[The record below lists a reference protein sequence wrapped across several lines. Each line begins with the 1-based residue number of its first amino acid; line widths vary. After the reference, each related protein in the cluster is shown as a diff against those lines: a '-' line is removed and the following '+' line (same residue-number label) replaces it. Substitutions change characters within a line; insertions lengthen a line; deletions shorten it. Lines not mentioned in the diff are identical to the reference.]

1 MARPANTFSTFEA
14 IGNREDL
21 KDFIAN
27 ISPTDT
33 PFSKMCGKT
42 DAEAVYFEWQT
53 DALAAP
59 NTGNAQIEAD
69 DTAIAAVTPS
79 VRVGNRTQ
87 ISNASVV
94 ISRTQESVKK
104 AGRTSEL
111 AYQITKKT
119 KELKR
124 DIEAIL
130 TQNQATVAGNSTTAR
145 KTGSLEAWFATAA
158 NASRGAGGAAG
169 GFSGGI
175 VAAATDGTQRA
186 FTESLLKSVAQGVYS
201 SGGDADTLMVGP
213 AQKQIV
219 STFTG
224 NNTRTQDTSEGKLNT
239 AIKVYESD
247 FGDLKIVTNRFQRN
261 RTAFVL
267 QSDMWNIAWLD
278 AIRIDDLAK
287 TGDSMKKL
295 LVCEYG
301 LMSRN
306 EGASGVI
313 ADLS

>member
-1 MARPANTFSTFEA
+1 MSAPTNTFSTYAA

-27 ISPTDT
+27 ISPTDC
-33 PFSKMCGKT
+33 PFTNMIGKAK
-42 DAEAVYFEWQT
+42 AENTYFEWQT

-59 NTGNAQIEAD
+59 NTGNAQIEGD
-69 DTAIAAVTPS
+69 DTSIAAVTPT

-94 ISRTQESVKK
+94 LSRTEETVKK

-111 AYQITKKT
+111 AYQIAKKT

-124 DIEAIL
+124 DMEAIL
-130 TQNQATVAGNSTTAR
+130 TQNQASAAGSTTVAR
-145 KTGSLEAWFATAA
+145 KTGPLEARLAT
-158 NASRGAGGAAG
+158 NVNRGAGGANG
-169 GFSGGI
+169 GFSGGA
-175 VAAATDGTQRA
+175 VTAATDGTQRA
-186 FTESLLKSVAQGVYS
+186 FTETLLKDVCQKVYS
-201 SGGDADTLMVGP
+201 AGGDADTLMVGP
-213 AQKQIV
+213 AQKQTV
-219 STFTG
+219 SSFTG
-224 NNTRTQDTSEGKLNT
+224 NTTRMQDSSDGRLST

-247 FGDLKIVTNRFQRN
+247 FGDLKVVTNRFQRN

-267 QSDMWNIAWLD
+267 QSDMWQLAWLD
-278 AIRIDDLAK
+278 AIRIEDLAK

-295 LVCEYG
+295 LVGEYG
-301 LMSRN
+301 LLSRN
-306 EGASGVI
+306 EAASGVI

>member
-1 MARPANTFSTFEA
+1 MTRPTNTFSTFEA

-33 PFSKMCGKT
+33 PFTKLAGSAE
-42 DAEAVYFEWQT
+42 AEAVYFEWQT

-59 NTGNAQIEAD
+59 NTGNAQVEAD
-69 DTAIAAVTPS
+69 DITAAAVTPS

-94 ISRTQESVKK
+94 ISRTQETVKK
-104 AGRTSEL
+104 AGRSTEL

-130 TQNQATVAGNSTTAR
+130 TQNQASAAGNSTTAR
-145 KTGSLEAWFATAA
+145 KTGSLEGWFAT
-158 NASRGAGGAAG
+158 NVSRGAGGGSG
-169 GFSGGI
+169 GFSGGSI
-175 VAAATDGTQRA
+175 VAATDGTQRA
-186 FTESLLKSVAQGVYS
+186 FTESLLKSVAQTVYS
-201 SGGDADTLMVGP
+201 AGGDADTLMVGP
-213 AQKQIV
+213 GQKQMV
-219 STFTG
+219 SAFTG
-224 NNTRTQDTSEGKLNT
+224 NNTRTQDTSEGTLST

-247 FGDLKIVTNRFQRN
+247 FGDLKVVTNRFQRN

-267 QSDMWNIAWLD
+267 QSDMWQIAWLD
-278 AIRIDDLAK
+278 DIRIDDLAK

-301 LMSRN
+301 LLSRN
-306 EGASGVI
+306 EAASGVI
-313 ADLS
+313 ADLA

>member
-1 MARPANTFSTFEA
+1 MARPTNTFSTFEA

-33 PFSKMCGKT
+33 PFSSMAGK
-42 DAEAVYFEWQT
+42 AKAQNVYFEWQT
-53 DALAAP
+53 DALAPP
-59 NTGNAQIEAD
+59 NTSNAQIEAD
-69 DTAIAAVTPS
+69 DTTIAAVTPT

-94 ISRTQESVKK
+94 ISRTQETVQK
-104 AGRTSEL
+104 AGRSSEL

-130 TQNQATVAGNSTTAR
+130 TQNQASAAGNATTAR
-145 KTGSLEAWFATAA
+145 KTGSLEAWFTT
-158 NASRGAGGAAG
+158 NVSRGGGASG
-169 GFSGGI
+169 GFSGGT
-175 VAAATDGTQRA
+175 VSAATDGTQRA
-186 FTESLLKSVAQGVYS
+186 FTESLLKTVAQAVYS
-201 SGGDADTLMVGP
+201 AGGDADTLMVGP
-213 AQKQIV
+213 AQKQVV
-219 STFTG
+219 SSFTG
-224 NNTRTQDTSEGKLNT
+224 NNTRTQDTSDGKLST

-267 QSDMWNIAWLD
+267 QSDMWQIAWLD
-278 AIRIDDLAK
+278 PIRVEDLAK

-295 LVCEYG
+295 LVGEYG
-301 LMSRN
+301 LLSRN
-306 EGASGVI
+306 EAASGVI

>member
-1 MARPANTFSTFEA
+1 MAIPTNTFTTYSA
-14 IGNREDL
+14 IGIREDL

-27 ISPTDT
+27 ISPTDC
-33 PFSKMCGKT
+33 PFTNMMGKAK
-42 DAEAVYFEWQT
+42 AENTYFEWQT

-59 NTGNAQIEAD
+59 NTSNAQIEGD
-69 DTAIAAVTPS
+69 DTSFAAVTPTA
-79 VRVGNRTQ
+79 RVGNRTQ
-87 ISNASVV
+87 ISNATVV
-94 ISRTQESVKK
+94 ISRTEETVKK
-104 AGRTSEL
+104 AGRASEL

-124 DIEAIL
+124 DMEAIL
-130 TQNQATVAGNSTTAR
+130 TQNQASLAGNTTTAR
-145 KTGSLEAWFATAA
+145 KTGSLEAWIVT
-158 NASRGAGGAAG
+158 NKNRGAGGNGG
-169 GFSGGI
+169 GFSGGN
-175 VAAATDGTQRA
+175 VTAATDGTQRA
-186 FTESLLKSVAQGVYS
+186 FTETLLKDVAQQVYS
-201 SGGDADTLMVGP
+201 AGGDADTLMVGP
-213 AQKQIV
+213 AQKQVV
-219 STFTG
+219 SAFTG
-224 NNTRTQDTSEGKLNT
+224 NNTRTQDTSEGTLST

-267 QSDMWNIAWLD
+267 QSDMWQVAWLD

-313 ADLS
+313 ADLA

>member
-1 MARPANTFSTFEA
+1 MTRPTNTFSTFEA

-33 PFSKMCGKT
+33 PFTKLAGKT

-59 NTGNAQIEAD
+59 NTSNAQVEAD
-69 DTAIAAVTPS
+69 DITAAAVTPS

-104 AGRTSEL
+104 AGRSSEL

-130 TQNQATVAGNSTTAR
+130 TQNQASAAGNSTTAR
-145 KTGSLEAWFATAA
+145 KTGSLEAWFAT
-158 NASRGAGGAAG
+158 NVSRGAGGSSG
-169 GFSGGI
+169 GFSAGA
-175 VAAATDGTQRA
+175 VTAATDGTQRA
-186 FTESLLKSVAQGVYS
+186 FTESLLKSVAQTVYS
-201 SGGDADTLMVGP
+201 AGGDADTLMVGP
-213 AQKQIV
+213 AQKQVV

-224 NNTRTQDTSEGKLNT
+224 NNTRTQDTSEGTLST
-239 AIKVYESD
+239 AIKIYESD

-267 QSDMWNIAWLD
+267 QSDMWQVAWLD

-306 EGASGVI
+306 EAASGVI
-313 ADLS
+313 ADLA

>member
-1 MARPANTFSTFEA
+1 MTAATNTFQTFQA
-14 IGNREDL
+14 IGDREDL

-33 PFSKMCGKT
+33 PFSKMTGKAVA
-42 DAEAVYFEWQT
+42 DATNFEWQT
-53 DALAAP
+53 DALAAA
-59 NTGNAQIEAD
+59 NTSNAQIEGD
-69 DTAIAAVTPS
+69 DTAMAAVTPT
-79 VRVGNRTQ
+79 VRIGNRTQ
-87 ISNASVV
+87 ISNASVT
-94 ISRTQESVKK
+94 ISRTQQSVKK
-104 AGRTSEL
+104 AGRSSEL

-130 TQNQATVAGNSTTAR
+130 TQNQSSSAGNATTAS
-145 KTGSLEAWFATAA
+145 KTGSLEAILFT
-158 NASRGAGGAAG
+158 NKSRGVNGLGHAFSAGWTL
-169 GFSGGI
+169 
-175 VAAATDGTQRA
+175 ATDGTQRA
-186 FTESLLKSVAQGVYS
+186 FTESMVKDVAQQVYS
-201 SGGDADTLMVGP
+201 SGGDANTIMMGP
-213 AQKQIV
+213 AQKQV
-219 STFTG
+219 FSAFTG
-224 NNTRTQDTSEGKLNT
+224 NVNRMQDTTKGTLTT

-247 FGDLKIVTNRFQRN
+247 FGDLKAVTNRFQRN

-267 QSDMWNIAWLD
+267 QSDMWQIAWLD

-301 LMSRN
+301 LLARN
-306 EGASGVI
+306 EAASGVI

>member
-1 MARPANTFSTFEA
+1 MTRPTNTFSTFEA
-14 IGNREDL
+14 IGNREHL

-33 PFSKMCGKT
+33 PFTKLASKT

-59 NTGNAQIEAD
+59 NTSNAQVEAD
-69 DTAIAAVTPS
+69 DITAAAVTPS

-94 ISRTQESVKK
+94 ISRTQESVRK
-104 AGRTSEL
+104 AGRSSEL

-130 TQNQATVAGNSTTAR
+130 TQNQASAAGNSTTAR
-145 KTGSLEAWFATAA
+145 KTGSLEAWFST
-158 NASRGAGGAAG
+158 NVSRGSGGSSG
-169 GFSGGI
+169 GFSAGA
-175 VAAATDGTQRA
+175 VTAATDGTQRA
-186 FTESLLKSVAQGVYS
+186 FTESLLKSVAQTVYS
-201 SGGDADTLMVGP
+201 AGGDADTLMVGP
-213 AQKQIV
+213 AQKQVV

-224 NNTRTQDTSEGKLNT
+224 NNTRTQDTSEGTLST
-239 AIKVYESD
+239 AIKIYESD

-267 QSDMWNIAWLD
+267 QSDMWQVAWLD

-306 EGASGVI
+306 EAASGVI
-313 ADLS
+313 ADLA

>member
-1 MARPANTFSTFEA
+1 MTRPTNTFSTFEA

-33 PFSKMCGKT
+33 PFSKLAGKT

-69 DTAIAAVTPS
+69 DITAAAVTPS

-94 ISRTQESVKK
+94 ISRTQESVRK
-104 AGRTSEL
+104 AGRSSEL

-130 TQNQATVAGNSTTAR
+130 AQNQASAAGNATTAR
-145 KTGSLEAWFATAA
+145 KTGSLEAWFTT
-158 NASRGAGGAAG
+158 NVSRGAGGSSG
-169 GFSGGI
+169 GFSGGA

-186 FTESLLKSVAQGVYS
+186 FTESLLKAVAQTVYS
-201 SGGDADTLMVGP
+201 AGGDADTLMVGP
-213 AQKQIV
+213 AQKQVV

-224 NNTRTQDTSEGKLNT
+224 NNTRTQDTSEGTLST

-267 QSDMWNIAWLD
+267 QSDMWQIAWLD

-295 LVCEYG
+295 LVGEYG

-306 EGASGVI
+306 EAASGVI

>member
-1 MARPANTFSTFEA
+1 MTRPTNTFSTFEA

-33 PFSKMCGKT
+33 PFTKLASKT

-59 NTGNAQIEAD
+59 NTSNAQVEAD
-69 DTAIAAVTPS
+69 DITAAAVTPS

-104 AGRTSEL
+104 AGRSSEL

-124 DIEAIL
+124 DIEAIV
-130 TQNQATVAGNSTTAR
+130 TQNQASAAGNSTTAR
-145 KTGSLEAWFATAA
+145 KTGSLEAWFST
-158 NASRGAGGAAG
+158 NVSRGSSGGSG
-169 GFSGGI
+169 GFSAGA

-186 FTESLLKSVAQGVYS
+186 FTESLLKSVAQTVYS
-201 SGGDADTLMVGP
+201 AGGDADTLMVGP
-213 AQKQIV
+213 AQKQVV
-219 STFTG
+219 SAFTG
-224 NNTRTQDTSEGKLNT
+224 NNTRTQDTSEGTLST

-267 QSDMWNIAWLD
+267 QSDMWQVAWLD

-306 EGASGVI
+306 EAASGVI

>member
-1 MARPANTFSTFEA
+1 MTRPTNTFSTFEA

-33 PFSKMCGKT
+33 PFTKLASKT

-59 NTGNAQIEAD
+59 NTSNAQVEAD
-69 DTAIAAVTPS
+69 DITAAAVTPS

-104 AGRTSEL
+104 AGRSSEL

-130 TQNQATVAGNSTTAR
+130 TQNQASAAGNSTTAR
-145 KTGSLEAWFATAA
+145 KTGSLEAWFAT
-158 NASRGAGGAAG
+158 NVSRGASGSSG
-169 GFSGGI
+169 GFSPGA

-186 FTESLLKSVAQGVYS
+186 FTESLLKSVAQTVYS
-201 SGGDADTLMVGP
+201 AGGDADTLMVGP
-213 AQKQIV
+213 AQKQVV

-224 NNTRTQDTSEGKLNT
+224 NNTRTQDTSEGTLST
-239 AIKVYESD
+239 AIKIYESD

-267 QSDMWNIAWLD
+267 QSDMWQVAWLD

-306 EGASGVI
+306 EAASGVI
-313 ADLS
+313 ADLA

>member
-1 MARPANTFSTFEA
+1 MARPTNTFSTFEA

-33 PFSKMCGKT
+33 PFTNMAGK
-42 DAEAVYFEWQT
+42 AKAQNVYFEWQT

-59 NTGNAQIEAD
+59 NTSNAQIEAD
-69 DTAIAAVTPS
+69 DTTIAAVTPT

-94 ISRTQESVKK
+94 ISRTQETVQK
-104 AGRTSEL
+104 AGRSSEL

-130 TQNQATVAGNSTTAR
+130 SQNQASAAGNATTAR
-145 KTGSLEAWFATAA
+145 KTGSLEAWFAT
-158 NASRGAGGAAG
+158 NVSRGASGSSG
-169 GFSGGI
+169 GFSGGA
-175 VAAATDGTQRA
+175 VAAAPDGTQRA
-186 FTESLLKSVAQGVYS
+186 FTESLLKTVAQSVYS
-201 SGGDADTLMVGP
+201 AGGDADTIMVGP

-224 NNTRTQDTSEGKLNT
+224 NNTRTQDTSEGKLST

-267 QSDMWNIAWLD
+267 QSDMWQIAWLD
-278 AIRIDDLAK
+278 PIRVEDLAK

-295 LVCEYG
+295 LVGEYG
-301 LMSRN
+301 LLSRN
-306 EGASGVI
+306 EAASGVI

>member
-1 MARPANTFSTFEA
+1 MTRPTNTFSTFEA

-33 PFSKMCGKT
+33 PFSKLAGKT

-59 NTGNAQIEAD
+59 NTGNAQVEAD
-69 DTAIAAVTPS
+69 DITAAAVTPS

-104 AGRTSEL
+104 AGRGSEL

-130 TQNQATVAGNSTTAR
+130 TQNQASAAGNSTTAR
-145 KTGSLEAWFATAA
+145 KSGSLEAWFTT
-158 NASRGAGGAAG
+158 NVSRGSGGSSG
-169 GFSGGI
+169 GFSGGA

-186 FTESLLKSVAQGVYS
+186 FTESLLKSVAQTVYS
-201 SGGDADTLMVGP
+201 AGGDADTLMVGP
-213 AQKQIV
+213 AQKQVI

-224 NNTRTQDTSEGKLNT
+224 NSTRTQDTSEGTLST
-239 AIKVYESD
+239 AIKIYESD

-267 QSDMWNIAWLD
+267 QSDMWQVAWLD

-306 EGASGVI
+306 EAASGVI
-313 ADLS
+313 ADLA

>member
-1 MARPANTFSTFEA
+1 MTRPTNTFSTFEA

-33 PFSKMCGKT
+33 PFTKLTSKT

-59 NTGNAQIEAD
+59 NTSNAQVEAD
-69 DTAIAAVTPS
+69 DITAAAVTPS

-104 AGRTSEL
+104 AGRGSEL

-130 TQNQATVAGNSTTAR
+130 TQNQASAAGNSTTAR
-145 KTGSLEAWFATAA
+145 KTGSLEAWFTT
-158 NASRGAGGAAG
+158 NVSRGAGGSSG
-169 GFSGGI
+169 GFSGGA

-186 FTESLLKSVAQGVYS
+186 FTESLLKSVAQTVYS
-201 SGGDADTLMVGP
+201 AGGDADTLMVGP
-213 AQKQIV
+213 AQKQVV
-219 STFTG
+219 SAFTG
-224 NNTRTQDTSEGKLNT
+224 NNTRTQDTSEGTLST

-267 QSDMWNIAWLD
+267 QSDMWQVAWLD

-306 EGASGVI
+306 EAASGVI
-313 ADLS
+313 ADLA

>member
-1 MARPANTFSTFEA
+1 MAAPTNAFLTYSA
-14 IGNREDL
+14 IGAREDL

-27 ISPTDT
+27 ISPVDC
-33 PFSKMCGKT
+33 PFTNMMGKAK
-42 DAEAVYFEWQT
+42 AENTYFEWQT

-59 NTGNAQIEAD
+59 NTGNAQIEGD
-69 DTAIAAVTPS
+69 DTSFAAVTPT

-94 ISRTQESVKK
+94 ISRTEETVKK
-104 AGRTSEL
+104 AGRASEL

-124 DIEAIL
+124 DMEAIL
-130 TQNQATVAGNSTTAR
+130 TRNQASAAGNSTTAR
-145 KTGSLEAWFATAA
+145 TTGSLEAWLAT
-158 NASRGAGGAAG
+158 NKNRGAGGSGG
-169 GFSGGI
+169 GFSGST
-175 VAAATDGTQRA
+175 VTTATDGTQRA
-186 FTESLLKSVAQGVYS
+186 FTESLLKDVCQQVYAA
-201 SGGDADTLMVGP
+201 GGDADTLMVGP
-213 AQKQIV
+213 AQKQVV

-224 NNTRTQDTSEGKLNT
+224 NNTRMQDTSDGKLAT

-267 QSDMWNIAWLD
+267 QSDMWQLAWLD
-278 AIRIDDLAK
+278 PIRIEDIAK

-295 LVCEYG
+295 LVGEYG
-301 LMSRN
+301 LLSRN
-306 EGASGVI
+306 EAASGVI
-313 ADLS
+313 ADLA

>member
-1 MARPANTFSTFEA
+1 MAAPTNAFLTFSA
-14 IGNREDL
+14 IGLREDL

-27 ISPTDT
+27 ISPTDC
-33 PFSKMCGKT
+33 PFTAMAGKAK
-42 DAEAVYFEWQT
+42 AENTYFEWQT

-59 NTGNAQIEAD
+59 NTGNAQIEGD
-69 DTAIAAVTPS
+69 DTSFAAVSPTA
-79 VRVGNRTQ
+79 RVGNRTQ

-94 ISRTQESVKK
+94 LSRTEETVKK
-104 AGRTSEL
+104 AGRASEL

-124 DIEAIL
+124 DMEAIL
-130 TQNQATVAGNSTTAR
+130 TQNQASVTGNSTTAR
-145 KTGSLEAWFATAA
+145 KTGSLEAWIVS
-158 NASRGAGGAAG
+158 NKNRGAGGAAG
-169 GFSGGI
+169 GFSGGT

-186 FTESLLKSVAQGVYS
+186 FTESLLKDVAQQVYS
-201 SGGDADTLMVGP
+201 AGGDADTLMVGA
-213 AQKQIV
+213 AQKQVV

-224 NNTRTQDTSEGKLNT
+224 NNTRTQDTSKGTLAT

-267 QSDMWNIAWLD
+267 QSDMWQIAWLD
-278 AIRIDDLAK
+278 PIRIEDIAK

-295 LVCEYG
+295 LVGEYG
-301 LMSRN
+301 LLSRN
-306 EGASGVI
+306 EAASGVI

>member
-1 MARPANTFSTFEA
+1 MTRPTNTFSTFEA

-33 PFSKMCGKT
+33 PFTKLASKT

-59 NTGNAQIEAD
+59 NTSNAQVEAD
-69 DTAIAAVTPS
+69 DITAAAVTPS
-79 VRVGNRTQ
+79 IRVGNRTQ

-94 ISRTQESVKK
+94 ISRTQESVRK
-104 AGRTSEL
+104 AGRSSEL

-130 TQNQATVAGNSTTAR
+130 TQNQASAAGNSTTAR
-145 KTGSLEAWFATAA
+145 KTGSLEAWFST
-158 NASRGAGGAAG
+158 NVSRGSGGSSG
-169 GFSGGI
+169 GFSAGA

-186 FTESLLKSVAQGVYS
+186 FTESLLKSVAQTVYS
-201 SGGDADTLMVGP
+201 AGGDADTLMVGP
-213 AQKQIV
+213 AQKQVV

-224 NNTRTQDTSEGKLNT
+224 NNTRTQDTSEGTLST
-239 AIKVYESD
+239 AIKIYESD

-267 QSDMWNIAWLD
+267 QSDMWQVAWLD

-306 EGASGVI
+306 EAASGVI